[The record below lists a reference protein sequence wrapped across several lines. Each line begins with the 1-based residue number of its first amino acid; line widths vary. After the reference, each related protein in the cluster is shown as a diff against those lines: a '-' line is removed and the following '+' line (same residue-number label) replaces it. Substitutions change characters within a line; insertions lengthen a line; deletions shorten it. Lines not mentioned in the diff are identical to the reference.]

1 MQNKVSYGE
10 RGKIGLIYP
19 NTGWVMEP
27 EFFAMAPAG
36 VNIITTRIK
45 LGEVTVDN
53 IKRLSESV
61 EYAAELLDE
70 AQADVIVLGCTS
82 GSFICGVGYDQEI
95 IEKIRS
101 KSQPNVRA
109 TTTATAVLHA
119 IHAFGVSKIAVGTPY
134 INEVNQCA
142 RKFLEAHEIAI
153 TKFIGL
159 GLSDDKDINSLTRNE
174 IKQLIRDVNTSD
186 ADMVVLLCTSIK
198 GVDILEEMEQELGK
212 PVITAIQA
220 TFWDCLNLM
229 GIKKEVRGFGSLFW
243 H

>member
-1 MQNKVSYGE
+1 MLEKISYGE

-27 EFFAMAPAG
+27 EFFAMAPTG

-45 LGEVTVDN
+45 LGEVTADN
-53 IKRLSESV
+53 IKRLSENV
-61 EYAAELLDE
+61 EEAAGLLDE

-82 GSFICGVGYDQEI
+82 GSFICGAGYDQEI
-95 IEKIRS
+95 MKKIRS
-101 KSQPNVRA
+101 ASRPNVKA
-109 TTTATAVLHA
+109 TTTATAVVRA
-119 IHAFGVSKIAVGTPY
+119 IHAFGASKIAVGAPY

-142 RKFLEAHEIAI
+142 ARFLEAHGMEI
-153 TKFIGL
+153 TKFVGL
-159 GLSDDKDINSLTRNE
+159 GLSNDKEINSLTRNK
-174 IKQLIRDVNTSD
+174 IKQLIRDANTSD
-186 ADMVVLLCTSIK
+186 AEMVVLLCTSIK

-220 TFWDCLNLM
+220 TFWDCLNLID
-229 GIKKEVRGFGSLFW
+229 IKKEVRGFGSLFW